1 MATVSSGRAWLLL
14 SGFLWGCGTLGDAS
28 ELPDAWPRTPLR
40 GFALHDAET
49 PLLISQ
55 SGSVLD
61 QPAVQPQP
69 EGSSRLV
76 VWGRRSERGQ
86 SARSS
91 LFRSEVT
98 DLATPTTPQSEVMPT
113 GWEGTA
119 LRAPTWL
126 PAESTDGLGPLL
138 LYQGEDGS
146 VGVAS
151 VDDTGSLQRLT
162 PTAPLLSRRVLLGPE
177 PGPTGMGDKPNE
189 LGRISIV
196 ALGEQLRL
204 YYTVDATYLR
214 FAQLSK
220 AGLQAR
226 LRNQTAEVPV
236 VLSQPVLW
244 ASDFEILSG
253 RSDRKPAQR
262 LDGVMV
268 RAVLTPTGRQRLD
281 LYAAAAIPTKSVLV
295 SASLYP
301 GSSPAGQGERFLP
314 VEAPLL
320 AANTEGEPSS
330 PTLTIYQGQPLLLLG
345 LRQVSTGI
353 AAAVMK

>member
-1 MATVSSGRAWLLL
+1 
-14 SGFLWGCGTLGDAS
+14 
-28 ELPDAWPRTPLR
+28 
-40 GFALHDAET
+40 
-49 PLLISQ
+49 
-55 SGSVLD
+55 
-61 QPAVQPQP
+61 
-69 EGSSRLV
+69 
-76 VWGRRSERGQ
+76 
-86 SARSS
+86 
-91 LFRSEVT
+91 
-98 DLATPTTPQSEVMPT
+98 
-113 GWEGTA
+113 
-119 LRAPTWL
+119 
-126 PAESTDGLGPLL
+126 
-138 LYQGEDGS
+138 
-146 VGVAS
+146 
-151 VDDTGSLQRLT
+151 
-162 PTAPLLSRRVLLGPE
+162 
-177 PGPTGMGDKPNE
+177 MGDKPSE

-220 AGLQAR
+220 TGLQAR
-226 LRNQTAEVPV
+226 LRGEAAEVPV
-236 VLSQPVLW
+236 TLSEPVLW

-281 LYAAAAIPTKSVLV
+281 LYAAAAIPTKSILV
-295 SASLYP
+295 AASLYP